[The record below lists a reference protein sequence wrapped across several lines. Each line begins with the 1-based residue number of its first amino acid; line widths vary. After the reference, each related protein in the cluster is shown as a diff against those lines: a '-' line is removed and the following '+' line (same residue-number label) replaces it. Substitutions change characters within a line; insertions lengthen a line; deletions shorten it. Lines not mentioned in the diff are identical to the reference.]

1 MYFSKQRLSR
11 AKNLREKVKALRN
24 PSLYMV
30 LENDGCH
37 DNSFFFNKNVCFTAS
52 KITSFFNPRFVVETC
67 VVIFV

>member
-1 MYFSKQRLSR
+1 MR
-11 AKNLREKVKALRN
+11 ALKN

-30 LENDGCH
+30 LENDGYH
-37 DNSFFFNKNVCFTAS
+37 DNSFFLNKNVCFTAS